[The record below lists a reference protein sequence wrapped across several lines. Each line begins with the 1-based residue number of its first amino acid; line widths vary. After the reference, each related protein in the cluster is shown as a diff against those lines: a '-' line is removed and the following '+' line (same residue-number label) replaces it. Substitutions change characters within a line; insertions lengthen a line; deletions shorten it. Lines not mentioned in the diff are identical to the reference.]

1 MSQVHRNRIVGLPPS
16 SGRLEFYG
24 GPTFNFQGEGRW
36 LSASAN
42 DRMNQ
47 PAPQIVTPVQSPQ
60 LDLTL
65 ARNSWYSPLSF
76 ETASWMIKHLPRAL
90 TWSMSLAAGEL
101 GFRLCKD
108 RREALQRNLSALTQN
123 HKQREELSRSC
134 FHNFLRMLHDFCDCA
149 ESGIDRLNALM
160 VERRGFEF
168 LETARQ
174 KGKGTLLITGH
185 LGAWELGGMVLAS
198 DGFPVNVVTM
208 AEPTSELNEW
218 RQKYRQRFGIKT
230 VTVGTDKFA
239 FVEIIQA
246 LRRNELVAMLV
257 DRPYL
262 NSGIGVQF
270 FGRPTLFSAAA
281 ARVWQHTQAS
291 VIPAFVL
298 QLEPGQYGCYAYP
311 PIEMGMDRTLEQNSQ
326 CVADVFQAIIREFPE
341 QWFNF
346 VPIWNH

>member
-1 MSQVHRNRIVGLPPS
+1 M
-16 SGRLEFYG
+16 
-24 GPTFNFQGEGRW
+24 FNFQGGSRW
-36 LSASAN
+36 RSASAHK
-42 DRMNQ
+42 RMN
-47 PAPQIVTPVQSPQ
+47 PGAPQIVTPVQSADAD
-60 LDLTL
+60 LELTL
-65 ARNSWYSPLSF
+65 TRNSWYSPLSF
-76 ETASWMIKHLPRAL
+76 ETAHWMIKHLPRSL
-90 TWSMSLAAGEL
+90 TRSLSLAAGEL
-101 GFRLCKD
+101 GYRLCKN
-108 RREALQRNLSALTQN
+108 RREALNRNLTAITQN
-123 HKQREELSRSC
+123 QKQREALSRSC

-149 ESGIDRLNALM
+149 ESGTDRLSALM
-160 VERRGFEF
+160 VESRGFEF
-168 LETARQ
+168 LEAARRN
-174 KGKGTLLITGH
+174 GRGTLLVTGH

-208 AEPTSELNEW
+208 AEPTNELNEW

-262 NSGIGVQF
+262 NSGIEVQF

-311 PIEMGMDRTLEQNSQ
+311 PINMTTQQTLEQNSQ
-326 CVADVFQAIIREFPE
+326 CVAQVFEAIVREFPE

>member
-1 MSQVHRNRIVGLPPS
+1 MFNLP
-16 SGRLEFYG
+16 
-24 GPTFNFQGEGRW
+24 EGSRW
-36 LSASAN
+36 LLASAN

-47 PAPQIVTPVQSPQ
+47 PAPQIVTPVQSPD
-60 LDLTL
+60 LGLTL
-65 ARNSWYSPLSF
+65 KRNSWYSPLSF
-76 ETASWMIKHLPRAL
+76 ETASWMIKHLPLPLTRA
-90 TWSMSLAAGEL
+90 MSVAAGEL
-101 GFRLCKD
+101 GYRFCRN
-108 RREALQRNLSALTQN
+108 RRVALQRNLNAITQDVN
-123 HKQREELSRSC
+123 QREGLSRSC

-149 ESGIDRLNALM
+149 ESGNHRLNELM

-168 LETARQ
+168 LEAARR

-208 AEPTSELNEW
+208 AEPTNELNEW

-230 VTVGTDKFA
+230 VTVGADKFA

-257 DRPYL
+257 DRPYF
-262 NSGIGVQF
+262 NSGIEVQF

-281 ARVWQHTQAS
+281 ARVWQHTQAA

-298 QLEPGQYGCYAYP
+298 QLEPGRYGCYAYP
-311 PIEMGMDRTLEQNSQ
+311 TIDMTADQTLEQNSQ
-326 CVADVFQAIIREFPE
+326 RVADVFQAIIREFPE

-346 VPIWNH
+346 VPIWNQ

>member
-1 MSQVHRNRIVGLPPS
+1 
-16 SGRLEFYG
+16 
-24 GPTFNFQGEGRW
+24 
-36 LSASAN
+36 
-42 DRMNQ
+42 
-47 PAPQIVTPVQSPQ
+47 
-60 LDLTL
+60 
-65 ARNSWYSPLSF
+65 
-76 ETASWMIKHLPRAL
+76 MIKHLPRPL
-90 TWSMSLAAGEL
+90 TRSMSVAAGEL
-101 GFRLCKD
+101 GYRLCKD
-108 RREALQRNLSALTQN
+108 RREALARNLAAITQDPN
-123 HKQREELSRSC
+123 QRERLARGC

-149 ESGIDRLNALM
+149 ENGAQRLNELM
-160 VERRGFEF
+160 VQRRGFEF
-168 LETARQ
+168 LEAARA

-208 AEPTSELNEW
+208 PEPTTELNEW
-218 RQKYRQRFGIKT
+218 RLKYRERFGIKT
-230 VTVGTDKFA
+230 VTIGSDKFA
-239 FVEIIQA
+239 FIEIIQA

-281 ARVWQHTQAS
+281 ARVWQHTQAA

-311 PIEMGMDRTLEQNSQ
+311 PIAMTAEQTLEKNSQ

>member
-1 MSQVHRNRIVGLPPS
+1 M
-16 SGRLEFYG
+16 EK
-24 GPTFNFQGEGRW
+24 T
-36 LSASAN
+36 
-42 DRMNQ
+42 
-47 PAPQIVTPVQSPQ
+47 APQIVSQVEPPDVE
-60 LDLTL
+60 LTL
-65 ARNSWYSPLSF
+65 TRNAWYSPFSF
-76 ETASWMIKHLPRAL
+76 ETASWIIKHFPRPL
-90 TWSMSLAAGEL
+90 TRSMSVAMGEL
-101 GFRLCKD
+101 GYRLCED
-108 RREALQRNLSALTQN
+108 RREALQRNLGAITQN
-123 HKQREELSRSC
+123 GKQREQLSRSC
-134 FHNFLRMLHDFCDCA
+134 FHNFLRMLYDFCDCA
-149 ESGIDRLNALM
+149 ESDTDRLNALM

-168 LETARQ
+168 LEAARR

-208 AEPTSELNEW
+208 AEPTNELNEW

-239 FVEIIQA
+239 FIEIIQA

-262 NSGIGVQF
+262 NSGIEVQF

-281 ARVWQHTQAS
+281 ARVWQLTQAA
-291 VIPAFVL
+291 VVPAFVL

-311 PIEMGMDRTLEQNSQ
+311 PIDMTASQTLEQNSQ
-326 CVADVFQAIIREFPE
+326 RVADVFQAIVREFPE

-346 VPIWNH
+346 VPIWHP